1 MAAANY
7 FDSVQKLYIAFYQ
20 RPADSGGLLYW
31 SQRLDA
37 AKGSLEGVVDA
48 FATSAEANT
57 LYGAVDKN
65 TVGTVVDKIY
75 QALFNRTPD
84 EAGKKYYV
92 DGFLAG
98 KFTAGKIALDVL
110 NGATNNDLV
119 AINNKVTVA
128 NRFTETV
135 DGRAMTDG
143 DFGVG
148 TVFAATYAGDTD
160 AQAAREILVGVTS
173 NPATMLTASD
183 VAAQVQS
190 KIADQGDAVAGQTS
204 GKTFTLTA
212 GADPITGTAGNDT
225 FNALTIKADGTLA
238 TTLGAFDVIDGGAG
252 TDTLNIYSDG
262 AFNLKLDANTT
273 IKNVENIN
281 IYNSTAAFNSTA
293 APAVIDASKLEGV
306 KNINQIGL
314 DVAVTELSDNTVA
327 AYKGGAVGTSVLNV
341 TSTNTATKATVVL
354 DGIAEGDTITFNV
367 PVAAPANGG
376 ALSSV
381 IVSGTVAD
389 TNLDGA
395 VATTN
400 VGVTVGRD
408 VQSLTVNTAVDTTLA
423 VTDGA
428 GTKKVTT
435 VDASASAG
443 KLTYVAANTVAN
455 VSTGK
460 GNDVVTLATAYT
472 ATLTAASVNGGEGD
486 DTLNVN
492 VTNAADAAGTTVSAV
507 GGAGKDTINLNIT
520 NGATKSV
527 GVTVDAGA
535 GNDTVD
541 VNFAVKTTDSID
553 GGADADTVA
562 VAGKA
567 ARNADDFIV
576 VNKVLKNFETI
587 QFKTAE
593 GAAGTKLDASL
604 LAANYATLDFAA
616 GSFVDNVDAQALVAR
631 GNLTAEAK
639 GYVNVGEGTPA
650 ATAITYAGT
659 LNITEKLTG
668 TVNAH
673 ADTVK
678 LTVEGGKGNGV
689 APVNA
694 TLTGEAK
701 TAVVALSAGTDT
713 KGTVS
718 TTDDVYVASKI
729 VVTTAAGAEGLSALT
744 SLTLSGNGTATIT
757 NANNTALVTVDA
769 SALNSVD
776 IAGKAATG
784 LVYNTANTKAETIK
798 LGAGLDAVTI
808 AGSTYTVGQTKM
820 DTVEGL
826 NLVVTGGAIDATK
839 GDTLAI
845 TGLANLGATG
855 KFTTTQTDLDLALL
869 DAAKLV
875 VSGAD
880 VNTVAFHLNG
890 NTYIYQDNV
899 AADDTTNIVDANDIL
914 VKLTGTIDLD
924 ALVLMV

>member
-1 MAAANY
+1 MAIPAWFNEYVYLESKLAQLKASGETKYTNTMQVENAIKAAGFATVY
-7 FDSVQKLYIAFYQ
+7 DHFLGY
-20 RPADSGGLLYW
+20 GLVERTNPNEWFNTNEYL
-31 SQRLDA
+31 A
-37 AKGSLEGVVDA
+37 AKAAQLNAAEGSTSWTADRVALALESAGFKSAYEHFAQWGWKENVNPSNNFDVSAYLASKAVQSNLTVDELKVALENAGLDPVAHYVMYGKSEAGVTVSDVPA
-48 FATSAEANT
+48 AEQVAS
-57 LYGAVDKN
+57 
-65 TVGTVVDKIY
+65 GTV
-75 QALFNRTPD
+75 
-84 EAGKKYYV
+84 
-92 DGFLAG
+92 
-98 KFTAGKIALDVL
+98 
-110 NGATNNDLV
+110 
-119 AINNKVTVA
+119 
-128 NRFTETV
+128 
-135 DGRAMTDG
+135 
-143 DFGVG
+143 
-148 TVFAATYAGDTD
+148 
-160 AQAAREILVGVTS
+160 S
-173 NPATMLTASD
+173 
-183 VAAQVQS
+183 
-190 KIADQGDAVAGQTS
+190 
-204 GKTFTLTA
+204 TFTLTA
-212 GADPITGTAGNDT
+212 GADPFTGTAGNDT
-225 FNALTIKADGTLA
+225 INALTIKADGTAA
-238 TTLGAFDVIDGGAG
+238 TTLSAFDVIDGGAG
-252 TDTLNIYSDG
+252 TDTLNIYSD
-262 AFNLKLDANTT
+262 NVSNKTLDANTT

-293 APAVIDASKLEGV
+293 VPAVIDASKLVGV

-314 DVAVTELSDNTVA
+314 DVAITNLGDDTVA
-327 AYKGGAVGTSVLNV
+327 AYKGGAVATSVLNV
-341 TSTNTATKATVVL
+341 TSTNTATKAAVAL

-367 PVAAPANGG
+367 PTVAPANGG
-376 ALSSV
+376 ALNS
-381 IVSGTVAD
+381 ITVSGTVVD
-389 TNLDGA
+389 SNLDGA

-400 VGVTVGRD
+400 VGVTVGRG
-408 VQSLTVNTAVDTTLA
+408 VQSLAVNTAVDTTLT
-423 VTDGA
+423 VTNGA
-428 GTKKVTT
+428 DATKPVTT

-443 KLTYVAANTVAN
+443 KVTYVAANTVAN

-472 ATLTAASVNGGEGD
+472 ATLTAATVNGGEGD

-492 VTNAADAAGTTVSAV
+492 VTNAADATGTTVSAV

-553 GGADADTVA
+553 GGADTDTVA
-562 VAGKA
+562 IAGKA

-576 VNKVLKNFETI
+576 INKVLKNFETI

-593 GAAGTKLDASL
+593 GAVATKLDASL
-604 LAANYATLDFAA
+604 LAANYTTLDFAA
-616 GSFVDNVDAQALVAR
+616 ASFVDNVEAQALVAR

-673 ADTVK
+673 ADTVN
-678 LTVEGGKGNGV
+678 LTVEGGKANAV
-689 APVNA
+689 AAVNA

-701 TAVVALSAGTDT
+701 TATVALSAGTDT

-718 TTDDVYVASKI
+718 TTDDVYVASQVI
-729 VVTTAAGAEGLSALT
+729 VANGAGAEGLKALT

-757 NANNTALVTVDA
+757 NADTTALVTVDA

-776 IAGKAATG
+776 ITGKATTG
-784 LVYNTANTKAETIK
+784 LVYSTTNTKAETIK
-798 LGAGLDAVTI
+798 LGAGLDSVTI

-826 NLVVTGGAIDATK
+826 KLVVTGGAIDATK

-845 TGLANLGATG
+845 TGLTNLGATG

-869 DAAKLV
+869 DAAKFKV
-875 VSGAD
+875 AGVD

-890 NTYIYQDNV
+890 NTYIYQDNA
-899 AADDTTNIVDANDIL
+899 AADTTTNIVDANDIL

-924 ALVLMV
+924 ALVLAV

>member
-1 MAAANY
+1 
-7 FDSVQKLYIAFYQ
+7 
-20 RPADSGGLLYW
+20 
-31 SQRLDA
+31 
-37 AKGSLEGVVDA
+37 
-48 FATSAEANT
+48 
-57 LYGAVDKN
+57 
-65 TVGTVVDKIY
+65 
-75 QALFNRTPD
+75 
-84 EAGKKYYV
+84 
-92 DGFLAG
+92 
-98 KFTAGKIALDVL
+98 
-110 NGATNNDLV
+110 
-119 AINNKVTVA
+119 
-128 NRFTETV
+128 
-135 DGRAMTDG
+135 
-143 DFGVG
+143 
-148 TVFAATYAGDTD
+148 
-160 AQAAREILVGVTS
+160 
-173 NPATMLTASD
+173 MLTKGLD
-183 VAAQVQS
+183 N
-190 KIADQGDAVAGQTS
+190 
-204 GKTFTLTA
+204 
-212 GADPITGTAGNDT
+212 ITGTAGNDT
-225 FNALTIKADGTLA
+225 INALTIKADGTAA
-238 TTLGAFDVIDGGAG
+238 TTLSAFDVIDGGAG
-252 TDTLNIYSDG
+252 DDTLNIYSD
-262 AFNLKLDANTT
+262 NVSNKTLDANTT

-293 APAVIDASKLEGV
+293 VPAAIDASKLVGV

-314 DVAVTELSDNTVA
+314 DVAVTNLGDDTVA
-327 AYKGGAVGTSVLNV
+327 AYKGGTAAASVLNV
-341 TSTNTATKATVVL
+341 TSTNTATKAAVAL

-367 PVAAPANGG
+367 PTVAPANGG
-376 ALSSV
+376 ALNS
-381 IVSGTVAD
+381 ITVSGTVAD
-389 TNLDGA
+389 TNLDGT

-400 VGVTVGRD
+400 VGVTVGRG
-408 VQSLTVNTAVDTTLA
+408 VQSLAVNTAVDTTLT
-423 VTDGA
+423 VTNGA
-428 GTKKVTT
+428 DATKPVTT

-443 KLTYVAANTVAN
+443 KVTYVAANTVAN

-472 ATLTAASVNGGEGD
+472 ATLTAATVNGGEGD

-492 VTNAADAAGTTVSAV
+492 VTNAADATGTTVSAV

-553 GGADADTVA
+553 GGADTDTVA
-562 VAGKA
+562 LAGKA
-567 ARNADDFIV
+567 ARVADDFIV
-576 VNKVLKNFETI
+576 INKVLKNFETI

-593 GAAGTKLDASL
+593 GAVGTKLDASL
-604 LAANYATLDFAA
+604 LATNYTTLDFFT
-616 GSFVDNVDAQALVAR
+616 GSFVDNVEAQALVAR

-668 TVNAH
+668 TVIAH
-673 ADTVK
+673 ADTVN
-678 LTVEGGKGNGV
+678 LTVEGGKANGV
-689 APVNA
+689 APVVA

-701 TAVVALSAGTDT
+701 TATVALSAGTDT

-718 TTDDVYVASKI
+718 TTDDVYVASQVI
-729 VVTTAAGAEGLSALT
+729 VTNGAGAEGLKALT

-757 NANNTALVTVDA
+757 NVDTTALVTVDA

-776 IAGKAATG
+776 ITGKATTG
-784 LVYNTANTKAETIK
+784 LVYSTTNTKAETIK
-798 LGAGLDAVTI
+798 LGAGLDSVTI

-869 DAAKLV
+869 DAAKFKV
-875 VSGAD
+875 AGVD
-880 VNTVAFHLNG
+880 VDTVAFHLNG
-890 NTYIYQDNV
+890 NTYIYQDGAGVPGAEDNLV
-899 AADDTTNIVDANDIL
+899 STDDIL

-924 ALVLMV
+924 ALVLAV